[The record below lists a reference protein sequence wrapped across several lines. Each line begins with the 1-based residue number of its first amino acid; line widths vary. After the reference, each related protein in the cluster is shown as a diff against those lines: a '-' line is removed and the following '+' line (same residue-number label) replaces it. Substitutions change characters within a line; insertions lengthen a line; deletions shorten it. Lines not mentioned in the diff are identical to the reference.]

1 MKKLA
6 IAITSISALMATG
19 VYADDALVTG
29 EVEVSYGK
37 AAAENQDAVFNVDS
51 AKLGAKQTFESD
63 SGVAA
68 IGAFELL
75 FEQDKFTDGIFM
87 ELDTAYVGLE
97 YMDAVLTAGKQ
108 KYASDDFGIGKD
120 KAFELGD
127 QLAAVDGS
135 SEVLKVAYSIEDSV
149 KVVASVD
156 LSESEDESAIDVY
169 GEYTVMDNITVAGT
183 VQSHKA
189 NADADALMNVGVSGQ
204 YKTDAYTA
212 GAEFTYNLDS
222 EDMAYEVAAS
232 YNVLDN
238 VTVAAGLGQ
247 TIYKAEGMDTLTA
260 YYANAEYKVHENA
273 SAYAEVGST
282 SADNAELGYTVG
294 MKVSF

>member
-19 VYADDALVTG
+19 VYADDANVSG
-29 EVEVSYGK
+29 DVKVSYGK
-37 AAAENQDAVFNVDS
+37 AAVENTDASFNVESVTVGVKPSYETESGITAFGS
-51 AKLGAKQTFESD
+51 AELG
-63 SGVAA
+63 
-68 IGAFELL
+68 
-75 FEQDKFTDGIFM
+75 FEQAAESALAPLNLKSAF
-87 ELDTAYVGLE
+87 VGLG
-97 YMDAVLTAGKQ
+97 YMGTELTVGKQ
-108 KYASDDFGIGKD
+108 SYASDEFGIGKD
-120 KAFELGD
+120 KAFGAGN
-127 QLAAVDGS
+127 QLASTSGD
-135 SEVLKVAYSIEDSV
+135 EVVKVAYSIEDSV

-247 TIYKAEGMDTLTA
+247 TIYKAEGVDTLTA